1 MYGKV
6 IAPDISVVFWR
17 SQLNT
22 NTKTSKQRTV
32 QTDEQTLSFQTKNF
46 QSVIPSK
53 VKINKYNLRSD

>member
-6 IAPDISVVFWR
+6 IAPDISVVFWW

-46 QSVIPSK
+46 QSVIPSE